1 MRPAARRRRDRSRWR
16 GRSERRARGI
26 ALRIDVTVKLV
37 RIARKVGIVTDHL
50 WFVLLAARSRAGN
63 DRLQLADLA
72 VLEGIGSLP
81 KIVREA
87 ARERQFIKRVDPI
100 RPQIVELPIGVDVR
114 LLEGIVSSHA
124 LIDRD
129 YVGLS

>member
-1 MRPAARRRRDRSRWR
+1 M
-16 GRSERRARGI
+16 
-26 ALRIDVTVKLV
+26 
-37 RIARKVGIVTDHL
+37 VTDHL

-72 VLEGIGSLP
+72 VLEGVGSLP
-81 KIVREA
+81 EIVREA

-114 LLEGIVSSHA
+114 LLEGIVSPHA

-129 YVGLS
+129 DVCLVVGEVVGSARQVRSLDVDREDDSWLVVYL